1 MQRVR
6 EGVRLPTRWFHAS
19 SLTSSHIV
27 ANAFSDSRS
36 HQRWRYFDP
45 DSFSQPVSEPNTN
58 AYSNA
63 CSNADSDEGT
73 DKGAN

>member
-6 EGVRLPTRWFHAS
+6 EGVRLPTHWFHA
-19 SLTSSHIV
+19 SSHIV

-63 CSNADSDEGT
+63 CSNASSNSSDLYT
-73 DKGAN
+73 R